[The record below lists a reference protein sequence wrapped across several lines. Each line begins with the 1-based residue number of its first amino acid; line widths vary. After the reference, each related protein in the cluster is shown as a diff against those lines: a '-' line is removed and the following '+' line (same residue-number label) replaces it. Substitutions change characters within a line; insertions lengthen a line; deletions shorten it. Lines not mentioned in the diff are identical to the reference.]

1 MPKLGTFL
9 DLVKLRFFNNQ
20 IEKIVD

>member
-1 MPKLGTFL
+1 MPKFGAFL

-20 IEKIVD
+20 IEK